1 MECGLVNYISTY
13 YCVGPKLND
22 DTQAALRAFNAY
34 RPQLRALDAVEVSIR
49 LIAYGLM
56 SAKGGTHD
64 GDAVFLPNE
73 VKMNLILPEIE
84 QKISLGGQEAFFK
97 FITALSEV
105 PSGNELSTQLK
116 GVYVCLC
123 VCMCLFV
130 CVCLCVCM
138 CLFVCVLMCVCLH
151 VVCMYHIAGKFGGGG
166 GESLTNLANHP

>member
-1 MECGLVNYISTY
+1 MY
-13 YCVGPKLND
+13 VGPKLND

-34 RPQLRALDAVEVSIR
+34 RPQLHALNAVEVGEK

-84 QKISLGGQEAFFK
+84 QRISLGGQEAFFK

-123 VCMCLFV
+123 VCVFICV
-130 CVCLCVCM
+130 CVN
-138 CLFVCVLMCVCLH
+138 VCVFACCLY
-151 VVCMYHIAGKFGGGG
+151 VPYSGKVWWR
-166 GESLTNLANHP
+166 GESLANLANHP

>member
-1 MECGLVNYISTY
+1 
-13 YCVGPKLND
+13 
-22 DTQAALRAFNAY
+22 
-34 RPQLRALDAVEVSIR
+34 
-49 LIAYGLM
+49 M

-123 VCMCLFV
+123 VCMCVCVCVCVSVRARVSVCV
-130 CVCLCVCM
+130 CVCLYACVSVGICM
-138 CLFVCVLMCVCLH
+138 LCTSVYVCLVH
-151 VVCMYHIAGKFGGGG
+151 ACVNSSGWQCTIIVLIVSCTKQTAK
-166 GESLTNLANHP
+166 LATRMLHFHK

>member
-1 MECGLVNYISTY
+1 
-13 YCVGPKLND
+13 
-22 DTQAALRAFNAY
+22 
-34 RPQLRALDAVEVSIR
+34 
-49 LIAYGLM
+49 M
-56 SAKGGTHD
+56 SAKGGTQD

-73 VKMNLILPEIE
+73 VKMSLILPEIE

-138 CLFVCVLMCVCLH
+138 CLFVCVFVCMCVYMFVCMCICVCLCLSVCTCVYWYMH
-151 VVCMYHIAGKFGGGG
+151 VVYICLCVSCTCMHKFQWLAILMHNH
-166 GESLTNLANHP
+166 SSNCFMHKTNC